1 MKTAQDIL
9 NKKMNIGKIV
19 NGYKVDKDDLIIDV
33 VTIRIGKDLDTI
45 TATTVCGNDYSK
57 LVNDVKGN
65 LTTDAIINAFA
76 QVGYDLDYPDS
87 RAALDAFLQIKDLV
101 FNNTTDDTVFG
112 PISVSIDVYQ

>member
-9 NKKMNIGKIV
+9 NKKMSIGKIV
-19 NGYKVDKDDLIIDV
+19 NGYKIDKDDLIIDV

-57 LVNDVKGN
+57 LVCDIKNN
-65 LTTDAIINAFA
+65 LTIDAIIDAFS

-87 RAALDAFLQIKDLV
+87 RAALDAFIKIKDLV